1 MEGLCSPWRL
11 APLMEMESKDS
22 LEAGAGKVPMPA
34 NYVSPRTVALY
45 GILTALTAAI
55 TYASFAPFSPTKGYF
70 NLGDSMVF
78 FSALAFG
85 CRAGAICGGVGSA
98 AADILLGFGI
108 FAPVTLVAKGGEGF
122 VAGTISRSGKG
133 KKWAIVLGITAGGA
147 VMITTYFFAEWLFLD
162 VGFGKALAEI
172 PINICQAVFGGT
184 IGAGLAH
191 MIRKSYPNLIKDR

>member
-1 MEGLCSPWRL
+1 
-11 APLMEMESKDS
+11 MEMGSQDL
-22 LEAGAGKVPMPA
+22 LEAGAEAAPKPA

-45 GILTALTAAI
+45 GILAALTTAI

-98 AADILLGFGI
+98 AADVLLGFGI

-122 VAGTISRSGKG
+122 VAGVISRSGKG
-133 KKWAIVLGITAGGA
+133 KQWAVVLGIAAGGA
-147 VMITTYFFAEWLFLD
+147 LMITTYFFAEWLFLD

-172 PINICQAVFGGT
+172 PINIGQVAFGGT
-184 IGAGLAH
+184 IGAGLTH
-191 MIRKSYPNLIKDR
+191 MIRKSYPTLIRGQ

>member
-1 MEGLCSPWRL
+1 
-11 APLMEMESKDS
+11 MEMGSQD
-22 LEAGAGKVPMPA
+22 LHEAGAETAPKPA

-45 GILTALTAAI
+45 GILTALTTAI

-98 AADILLGFGI
+98 AADVLLGFGI

-122 VAGTISRSGKG
+122 VAGVISRSGKG
-133 KKWAIVLGITAGGA
+133 KQWAVVLGIAAGGA
-147 VMITTYFFAEWLFLD
+147 LMITTYFFAEWLFLD

-172 PINICQAVFGGT
+172 PINIGQVAFGGT
-184 IGAGLAH
+184 IGAGLTH
-191 MIRKSYPNLIKDR
+191 MIRKSYPTLIRGQ